1 MGQGALTR
9 IFPTQGVLSEM
20 TTTDMPTAVPYRE
33 VRDAHGRMYRV
44 GETDL
49 DIMGRKRKWM
59 VILPWVGMTGISSA
73 EYAFASAEDTLRTAH
88 QWSSLHIFWMLG
100 VWVFFQAA
108 VAFPAGK
115 LRESGKLPARWA
127 MMLGAL
133 GTLLGYLSL
142 AFAPHVVVAYL
153 GFGMFSGMGAGM
165 VYATCVNMVGKWY
178 PERKGGKTGFVN
190 GGFAYGS
197 VPFVFLFTGYMDLS
211 NFRWVLV
218 SAGVLLVAMVA
229 SAGHF
234 FRDPPKNWWPAD
246 VDPLR
251 PPDDPRARRA
261 LRMNPPAV
269 RQYTPKEAWQ
279 TSRVALMW
287 CCLLC
292 TSGVNIFAIA
302 FQVDIGEEAGFA
314 GGIVATAMSLK
325 AIVNGTGRG
334 VTGWLS
340 DRYGRK
346 RCLIF
351 VCIVLG
357 LAQYGILW
365 SAGIESLPLFLIFS
379 SISGFGGGAI
389 FPMFAAMTADY
400 FGENNNA
407 SNYGLV
413 YSSKLVSGLLGSGMG
428 AVVVHH
434 WGHAGAFTLAG
445 SISLFAGFIALFL
458 SQPGRPN
465 SKNITP
471 NPQPLGEEMA

>member
-1 MGQGALTR
+1 
-9 IFPTQGVLSEM
+9 M
-20 TTTDMPTAVPYRE
+20 TVTEQPYRE
-33 VRDAHGRMYRV
+33 IVDANGRIYRV
-44 GETDL
+44 GESDI

-59 VILPWVGMTGISSA
+59 VILPWVGMMGTSSA
-73 EYAFASAEDTLRTAH
+73 EYAFASAEETLHTAH
-88 QWSSLHIFWMLG
+88 GWGSLHIFWMLG

-115 LRESGKLPARWA
+115 LRESGRLPARWA
-127 MMLGAL
+127 MMAGAV

-142 AFAPHVVVAYL
+142 AYAPHVVVAYI

-165 VYATCVNMVGKWY
+165 IYATCVNMVGKWY

-197 VPFVFLFTGYMDLS
+197 VPFVFIFTTYMDLT
-211 NFRWVLV
+211 NFRVTLV
-218 SAGVLLVAMVA
+218 CVGLFLAATVAVAGY
-229 SAGHF
+229 F
-234 FRDPPKNWWPAD
+234 FKDPPKNWWPAEI
-246 VDPLR
+246 DPLR
-251 PPDDPRARRA
+251 PPVDPRARRA
-261 LRMNPPAV
+261 LKMNPPAV
-269 RQYTPKEAWQ
+269 RQYTPMEAWR
-279 TSRVALMW
+279 TGRVALMW
-287 CCLLC
+287 FCLLC
-292 TSGVNIFAIA
+292 TSGVNIFGIA
-302 FQVDIGEEAGFA
+302 FQVDIGNEAGFA

-334 VTGWLS
+334 VIGWLS
-340 DRYGRK
+340 DLYGRK

-357 LAQYGILW
+357 LSQYGILW
-365 SAGIESLPLFLIFS
+365 SAGIKSLPLFLLFS

-428 AVVVHH
+428 AVVVAN
-434 WGHAGAFTLAG
+434 WGHSGAFTLAG
-445 SISLFAGFIALFL
+445 SISLFAAFIALFL
-458 SQPGRPN
+458 SAPGRP
-465 SKNITP
+465 KGQTRDDTP
-471 NPQPLGEEMA
+471 DLPDADRRAPALS

>member
-1 MGQGALTR
+1 VTVTEQ
-9 IFPTQGVLSEM
+9 
-20 TTTDMPTAVPYRE
+20 PYRE
-33 VRDAHGRMYRV
+33 IVDVNGRIYRV
-44 GETDL
+44 GESDI
-49 DIMGRKRKWM
+49 DIMGRRRKWM
-59 VILPWVGMTGISSA
+59 VILPWVGMMGISSA
-73 EYAFASAEDTLRTAH
+73 EYAFASAEETLHTAH
-88 QWSSLHIFWMLG
+88 GWGSLHIFWMLG

-115 LRESGKLPARWA
+115 LRESGRLPARWA
-127 MMLGAL
+127 MMAGAV

-142 AFAPHVVVAYL
+142 AYAPHVVVAYL

-197 VPFVFLFTGYMDLS
+197 VPFVFIFATYMDLT
-211 NFRWVLV
+211 NIRTVLV
-218 SAGVLLVAMVA
+218 CVGLFLAATVAVAGY
-229 SAGHF
+229 F
-234 FRDPPKNWWPAD
+234 FMDPPKNWWPAQ

-261 LRMNPPAV
+261 MKMNPPAV
-269 RQYTPKEAWQ
+269 RQYTPREAWQ
-279 TSRVALMW
+279 TGRVALMW
-287 CCLLC
+287 FCLLC
-292 TSGVNIFAIA
+292 TSGVNIFGIA
-302 FQVDIGEEAGFA
+302 FQVDIGNEAGFA

-334 VTGWLS
+334 VIGWLS
-340 DRYGRK
+340 DLYGRK

-357 LAQYGILW
+357 LSQYGILF
-365 SAGIESLPLFLIFS
+365 AAEIKSLSLFLLFS

-428 AVVVHH
+428 AVVVAN

-445 SISLFAGFIALFL
+445 SISLFAAFIALFL
-458 SQPGRPN
+458 SAPGRPKA
-465 SKNITP
+465 SSGDGTP
-471 NPQPLGEEMA
+471 DAEQPGYALS

>member
-1 MGQGALTR
+1 
-9 IFPTQGVLSEM
+9 M
-20 TTTDMPTAVPYRE
+20 TMASTTSTARE
-33 VRDAHGRMYRV
+33 PVTYQEVTDRNGRVYRV
-44 GETDL
+44 GETDV

-59 VILPWVGMTGISSA
+59 VILPWVGMMGISSA
-73 EYAFASAEDTLRTAH
+73 EYAFASAEDTLHTAH
-88 QWSSLHIFWMLG
+88 AWSSLHIFWMLG

-115 LRESGKLPARWA
+115 LRESGKLPARSA

-133 GTLLGYLSL
+133 GTFLGYLSL
-142 AFAPHVVVAYL
+142 AYAPHVIVAYI

-197 VPFVFLFTGYMDLS
+197 VPFVFLFTGYMDMT

-218 SAGVLLVAMVA
+218 SVGVLLAVTVAVA
-229 SAGHF
+229 GYF
-234 FRDPPKNWWPAD
+234 FKDPPKNWWPAD
-246 VDPLR
+246 VDPLKA
-251 PPDDPRARRA
+251 PDDPRTRRA
-261 LRMNPPAV
+261 LEKNPPAV
-269 RQYTPKEAWQ
+269 RQYTPAEAWR
-279 TSRVALMW
+279 TGRVALMW
-287 CCLLC
+287 FCLLC
-292 TSGVNIFAIA
+292 TSGVNIFGIA
-302 FQVDIGEEAGFA
+302 FQVDIGDEAGFA

-334 VTGWLS
+334 VIGWLS

-346 RCLIF
+346 QCLIF

-365 SAGIESLPLFLIFS
+365 SADIKNLPLFLIFS

-428 AVVVHH
+428 AFVVQH
-434 WGHAGAFTLAG
+434 WGHSGAFTLAG
-445 SISLFAGFIALFL
+445 SISLFAGFVALFL
-458 SQPGRPN
+458 TPPGRPR
-465 SKNITP
+465 KKDIKP
-471 NPQPLGEEMA
+471 NPRPISRETP

>member
-1 MGQGALTR
+1 
-9 IFPTQGVLSEM
+9 M
-20 TTTDMPTAVPYRE
+20 TTTDISTPVAFRE
-33 VRDAHGRMYRV
+33 VTDRNGRVYRL
-44 GETDL
+44 GETDI

-59 VILPWVGMTGISSA
+59 VILPWVGMMGISSA
-73 EYAFASAEDTLRTAH
+73 EYAFASAEDTLHIAH
-88 QWSSLHIFWMLG
+88 SWNSGHIFWMLG

-115 LRESGKLPARWA
+115 LRESGRLPARWA
-127 MMLGAL
+127 MMFGAV

-142 AFAPHVVVAYL
+142 AYAPHVIVAYI

-197 VPFVFLFTGYMDLS
+197 VPFVFLFTGYMDLT

-218 SAGVLLVAMVA
+218 SVGLFLAAMVA
-229 SAGHF
+229 VAGYF
-234 FRDPPKNWWPAD
+234 FQDPPKNWWPAD

-261 LRMNPPAV
+261 LAMNPPAV

-279 TSRVALMW
+279 TGRVALMW
-287 CCLLC
+287 FCLLC
-292 TSGVNIFAIA
+292 TSGVNIFGIA
-302 FQVDIGEEAGFA
+302 FQVDIGKEAGFA

-334 VTGWLS
+334 VIGWLS

-357 LAQYGILW
+357 LSQYGILW
-365 SAGIESLPLFLIFS
+365 SANIENLPLFLIFS

-413 YSSKLVSGLLGSGMG
+413 YSSKLVSGLMGSGMG
-428 AVVVHH
+428 AVVVSN
-434 WGHAGAFTLAG
+434 WGHSGAFTLAG
-445 SISLFAGFIALFL
+445 SISLFAAFIALFL
-458 SQPGRPN
+458 TPPGRPK
-465 SKNITP
+465 SKSLAA
-471 NPQPLGEEMA
+471 NPMPISRDGD

>member
-1 MGQGALTR
+1 
-9 IFPTQGVLSEM
+9 M
-20 TTTDMPTAVPYRE
+20 TTTDIPAAVPYRE
-33 VRDAHGRMYRV
+33 VRDAGGRVYRI

-59 VILPWVGMTGISSA
+59 VILPWVGMMGISSA
-73 EYAFASAEDTLRTAH
+73 EYAFASAEDTLHTAH
-88 QWSSLHIFWMLG
+88 GWSSLHIFWMLG

-115 LRESGKLPARWA
+115 LRESGRLPARWA

-197 VPFVFLFTGYMDLS
+197 VPFVFLFTGYMDLT

-218 SAGVLLVAMVA
+218 CVGVLLAAMVA
-229 SAGHF
+229 AAGHF
-234 FRDPPKNWWPAD
+234 FQDPPKNWWPAD
-246 VDPLR
+246 IDPLR

-269 RQYTPKEAWQ
+269 RQYTPKEAWR
-279 TSRVALMW
+279 TGRVALMW
-287 CCLLC
+287 FCLLC
-292 TSGVNIFAIA
+292 TSGVNIFGIA
-302 FQVDIGEEAGFA
+302 FQVDIGKEAGFA

-325 AIVNGTGRG
+325 AVVNGTGRG
-334 VTGWLS
+334 VIGWLS

-365 SAGIESLPLFLIFS
+365 SAGIQNLPLFLIFS

-413 YSSKLVSGLLGSGMG
+413 YSSKLVSGLLGSGLG
-428 AVVVHH
+428 SLVVHH
-434 WGHAGAFTLAG
+434 WGHTGAFTLAG

-458 SQPGRPN
+458 SQPGRPKPRKI
-465 SKNITP
+465 SP

>member
-1 MGQGALTR
+1 
-9 IFPTQGVLSEM
+9 M
-20 TTTDMPTAVPYRE
+20 TMASTTSTSQRPVTYRE
-33 VRDAHGRMYRV
+33 VTDHNGRVFRV

-59 VILPWVGMTGISSA
+59 VILPWVGMMGISSA
-73 EYAFASAEDTLRTAH
+73 EYAFASAEDTLHTAH
-88 QWSSLHIFWMLG
+88 SWSSLHIFWMLG

-115 LRESGKLPARWA
+115 LRESGKLPARYA
-127 MMLGAL
+127 MMCGAL
-133 GTLLGYLSL
+133 GTFLGYLSL
-142 AFAPHVVVAYL
+142 AYAPHVIVAYI

-197 VPFVFLFTGYMDLS
+197 VPFVFLFTGYMDLT

-218 SAGVLLVAMVA
+218 SVGVFLAATVAVAGY
-229 SAGHF
+229 F
-234 FRDPPKNWWPAD
+234 FKDPPKNWWPAD
-246 VDPLR
+246 VDPLKV
-251 PPDDPRARRA
+251 PDDPRARRA
-261 LRMNPPAV
+261 MEKNPPAV
-269 RQYTPKEAWQ
+269 RQYTPAEAWR
-279 TSRVALMW
+279 TGRVALMW
-287 CCLLC
+287 FCLLC
-292 TSGVNIFAIA
+292 TSGVNIFGIA

-334 VTGWLS
+334 VIGWLS

-346 RCLIF
+346 QCLIF
-351 VCIVLG
+351 VCLVLG

-365 SAGIESLPLFLIFS
+365 SADIKNLPLFLIFS

-428 AVVVHH
+428 AFVVSH
-434 WGHAGAFTLAG
+434 WGHSGAFTLAG
-445 SISLFAGFIALFL
+445 SISLFAGFVALFL
-458 SQPGRPN
+458 TPPGRPR
-465 SKNITP
+465 KKDITP
-471 NPQPLGEEMA
+471 NPQPTSREAI